1 MAFIDRKR
9 CVGVGLEASIVQVA
23 EIEKN
28 DFSICDAERDIRR
41 QKVLHLYL
49 STLSE
54 LKGRG
59 MSRAPVATVVP
70 LRLRLRQP
78 FGGSEKRALR
88 PTGDVA
94 ETDQVTLV
102 HENALLC

>member
-1 MAFIDRKR
+1 
-9 CVGVGLEASIVQVA
+9 
-23 EIEKN
+23 
-28 DFSICDAERDIRR
+28 
-41 QKVLHLYL
+41 
-49 STLSE
+49 
-54 LKGRG
+54 
-59 MSRAPVATVVP
+59 MSRAPVATVVA

-94 ETDQVTLV
+94 ETDQVTLL